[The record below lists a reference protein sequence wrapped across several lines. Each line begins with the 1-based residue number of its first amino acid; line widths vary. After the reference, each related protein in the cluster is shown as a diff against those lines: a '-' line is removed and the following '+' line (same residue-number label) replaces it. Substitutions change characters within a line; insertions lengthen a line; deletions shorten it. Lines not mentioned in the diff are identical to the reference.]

1 LRKRAELDSLPE
13 LEKYADKLE
22 KAVIGTIEDGKMTK
36 DLAAITNLSD
46 VTALDTLGFIREIR
60 RTFEAM

>member
-1 LRKRAELDSLPE
+1 
-13 LEKYADKLE
+13 
-22 KAVIGTIEDGKMTK
+22 MTK